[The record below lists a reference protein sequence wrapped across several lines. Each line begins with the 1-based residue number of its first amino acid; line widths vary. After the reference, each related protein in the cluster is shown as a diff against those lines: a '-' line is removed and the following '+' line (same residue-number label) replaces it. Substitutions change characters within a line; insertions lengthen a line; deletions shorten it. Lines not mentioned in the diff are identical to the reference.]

1 MIDEIDI
8 ELLNIIQN
16 NFPIT
21 LRPYK
26 SIADILDISEEDVL
40 NRIKKLKD
48 EDKIRKIGVTFNS
61 KQLGYKSTLCALTV
75 PDDRLDEV
83 AEIINSY
90 EGVTH
95 NYVRKHKYNVWFT
108 LIAPS
113 IESLQCT
120 IEEIRMRIGINQI
133 MNLSSQR
140 VFKIK
145 VDFKL

>member
-8 ELLNIIQN
+8 ELLNIIQI

-26 SIADILDISEEDVL
+26 SIAEILDISEEDVL

-75 PDDRLDEV
+75 PADRLDEV

>member
-26 SIADILDISEEDVL
+26 SIAEILDISEEDVL

>member
-26 SIADILDISEEDVL
+26 SIAEILDISEEDVL

-75 PDDRLDEV
+75 PADRLDEV